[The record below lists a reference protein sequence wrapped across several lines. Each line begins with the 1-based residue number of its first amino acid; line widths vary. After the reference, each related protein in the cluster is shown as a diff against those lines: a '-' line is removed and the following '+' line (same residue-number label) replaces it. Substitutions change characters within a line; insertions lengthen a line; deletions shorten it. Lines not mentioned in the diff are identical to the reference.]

1 MTHRGTYPG
10 SRTRPQP
17 ALRITVTDA
26 STVFT
31 GAANLQRFDAPSARE
46 IVAYIRNVF
55 GPRPDG
61 AHVHIAAD
69 PARLR
74 HLEALLA
81 GYDITL
87 TTQELVPA
95 PRGAAM
101 PGTPG
106 GFGAPGRPGA
116 PGVPG
121 RPGAAGPP
129 TRAWAPVS
137 PQARPYGPGAAVAT
151 EGEKKHAARVIG
163 TVVAVVS
170 VLCVIVIASTGGLTF
185 GGGDRTDAKDASSE
199 APAPSVPPGEPAP
212 PPGASGAPGAPPPG
226 EHGEPGQPGQPGGP
240 PAPKPPTV
248 VLQHAGVSVELPE
261 GFRME
266 ENGTMWRAT
275 GPDPNFRLLVM
286 VDDLPEMPPETMAE
300 QLVRD
305 VEADPETELLS
316 TDGHSLTYRESPGD
330 GSEVLWKTWPHDQ
343 QQVFVGCHTRMAPT
357 EEQSATCRMAMDS
370 AVYDPAGFAEV
381 RDRGGRPG
389 SPH

>member
-106 GFGAPGRPGA
+106 GFGAPGRAGA
-116 PGVPG
+116 PGVPR

-129 TRAWAPVS
+129 TP
-137 PQARPYGPGAAVAT
+137 
-151 EGEKKHAARVIG
+151 
-163 TVVAVVS
+163 
-170 VLCVIVIASTGGLTF
+170 
-185 GGGDRTDAKDASSE
+185 GGG
-199 APAPSVPPGEPAP
+199 
-212 PPGASGAPGAPPPG
+212 
-226 EHGEPGQPGQPGGP
+226 GG
-240 PAPKPPTV
+240 V
-248 VLQHAGVSVELPE
+248 
-261 GFRME
+261 
-266 ENGTMWRAT
+266 
-275 GPDPNFRLLVM
+275 
-286 VDDLPEMPPETMAE
+286 
-300 QLVRD
+300 
-305 VEADPETELLS
+305 
-316 TDGHSLTYRESPGD
+316 
-330 GSEVLWKTWPHDQ
+330 
-343 QQVFVGCHTRMAPT
+343 
-357 EEQSATCRMAMDS
+357 
-370 AVYDPAGFAEV
+370 
-381 RDRGGRPG
+381 
-389 SPH
+389 

>member
-1 MTHRGTYPG
+1 MTHRGAYPG

-31 GAANLQRFDAPSARE
+31 GAANLQRFDSPSGRE
-46 IVAYIRNVF
+46 IVAFIRNVF

-95 PRGAAM
+95 PHGAAM
-101 PGTPG
+101 PGAPGWPGPPGHPG
-106 GFGAPGRPGA
+106 GPGPSLRPGH
-116 PGVPG
+116 
-121 RPGAAGPP
+121 PGAASPP
-129 TRAWAPVS
+129 TRTWSSVS
-137 PQARPYGPGAAVAT
+137 PQVRPYRRAAAVAT

-163 TVVAVVS
+163 TVVAAVS
-170 VLCVIVIASTGGLTF
+170 VLCVIVIAGTGGLTL
-185 GGGDRTDAKDASSE
+185 GGAGHTGAQDGPGE
-199 APAPSVPPGEPAP
+199 APAPAAPSGQPAP
-212 PPGASGAPGAPPPG
+212 PPGAPGAPGPDAPPPG
-226 EHGEPGQPGQPGGP
+226 QPGAPGGP
-240 PAPKPPTV
+240 PAAAPPTV

-275 GPDPNFRLLVM
+275 GADPNFRLLVM

-305 VEADPETELLS
+305 VEADPETELIS

-357 EEQSATCRMAMDS
+357 EEQRATCKMAMDS
-370 AVYDPAGFAEV
+370 AVYDPAGYAEV

-389 SPH
+389 PPR